1 MPAIMP
7 TAKIWT
13 GFQEM
18 TDGGAEQRMR
28 PAYVR
33 AMDKLYL
40 LCMVVCITSIVC
52 MTVLIFTGVVT
63 RYFFSVGARFAEPM
77 SIFFT
82 VQLTMYGAAICYR
95 SQAHLRLE
103 VFVRM
108 LPERLQHLPHYVVHV
123 LMATIAC
130 LMIYYGYSLAE
141 TTWFQSYPEFD
152 EIKVGVVY
160 SAIPG
165 GGAVTLLFVIERVLY
180 HDTLVELEGEEMR
193 HAMELAEQEASKLDL

>member
-1 MPAIMP
+1 
-7 TAKIWT
+7 
-13 GFQEM
+13 M
-18 TDGGAEQRMR
+18 TNGVPEQRVR

-33 AMDKLYL
+33 VMDKLYL
-40 LCMVVCITSIVC
+40 LCMVVCVISIVC
-52 MTVLIFTGVVT
+52 MTVLIFTGVVS
-63 RYFFSVGARFAEPM
+63 RYVFEVGARFAEPM

-82 VQLTMYGAAICYR
+82 VQLTLYGSAICYR

-108 LPERLQHLPHYVVHV
+108 LPDHLQHLPHYLVHG

-130 LMIYYGYSLAE
+130 LMVYYGYSLAE

-165 GGAVTLLFVIERVLY
+165 GGAVTLLFVIERVFY
-180 HDTLVELEGEEMR
+180 HDALVELEGEEMR
-193 HAMELAEQEASKLDL
+193 HAMELAEHEASKFNL

>member
-1 MPAIMP
+1 
-7 TAKIWT
+7 
-13 GFQEM
+13 
-18 TDGGAEQRMR
+18 MR
-28 PAYVR
+28 PVYVR
-33 AMDKLYL
+33 VMDKLYL
-40 LCMVVCITSIVC
+40 LCMTVCIFSIVC
-52 MTVLIFTGVVT
+52 MTVLIFTGVIS
-63 RYFFSVGARFAEPM
+63 RYVFAVGARFAEPM

-95 SQAHLRLE
+95 SQAHLRLA
-103 VFVRM
+103 VFVQM
-108 LPERLQHLPHYVVHV
+108 LPDRLQYLPHYLVHA

-165 GGAVTLLFVIERVLY
+165 AGAITLLFIIERVLY
-180 HDTLVELEGEEMR
+180 HETLVELEGEEMR
-193 HAMELAEQEASKLDL
+193 HAMELAEQEARKLDL

>member
-1 MPAIMP
+1 
-7 TAKIWT
+7 
-13 GFQEM
+13 
-18 TDGGAEQRMR
+18 MR

-33 AMDKLYL
+33 VMDKLYF
-40 LCMVVCITSIVC
+40 LCMAVCVISIVC
-52 MTVLIFTGVVT
+52 MTVLIFTGVIS
-63 RYFFSVGARFAEPM
+63 RYFFETGARFAEPM

-82 VQLTMYGAAICYR
+82 VQLTLYGAAVCYR

-108 LPERLQHLPHYVVHV
+108 QTVPQYVVHA
-123 LMATIAC
+123 LMALMAC
-130 LMIYYGYSLAE
+130 LMIFYGYSLAE

-165 GGAVTLLFVIERVLY
+165 GGAVLLLFVIERVFY
-180 HDTLVELEGEEMR
+180 NDTLVELEGEEMR
-193 HAMELAEQEASKLDL
+193 HALELADKEDSKWNL

>member
-1 MPAIMP
+1 
-7 TAKIWT
+7 
-13 GFQEM
+13 M
-18 TDGGAEQRMR
+18 TNGVPEQRVR

-33 AMDKLYL
+33 VMDKLYL
-40 LCMVVCITSIVC
+40 LCMVVCVISIVC
-52 MTVLIFTGVVT
+52 MTVLIFTGVVS
-63 RYFFSVGARFAEPM
+63 RYVFEVGARFAEPL
-77 SIFFT
+77 SLFFT
-82 VQLTMYGAAICYR
+82 VQLTLYGSAICYR

-108 LPERLQHLPHYVVHV
+108 LPDHQQRLPHYLVHG

-165 GGAVTLLFVIERVLY
+165 GGAVTLLFVIERVFY
-180 HDTLVELEGEEMR
+180 HDALVELEGEEMR
-193 HAMELAEQEASKLDL
+193 HAMELAEHEASKFNL